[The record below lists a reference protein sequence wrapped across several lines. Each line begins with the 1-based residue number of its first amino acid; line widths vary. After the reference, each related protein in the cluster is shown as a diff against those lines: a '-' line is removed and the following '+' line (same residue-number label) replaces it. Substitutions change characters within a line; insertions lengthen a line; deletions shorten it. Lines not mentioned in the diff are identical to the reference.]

1 MNVYIDLDVQP
12 FIMFLMKY
20 KHNIFQTIT
29 LKSFEWCHPSKM
41 TKRQKQKQL
50 YLLIGEDVSKLSIL
64 INRLVKK
71 YLIV

>member
-29 LKSFEWCHPSKM
+29 LKSFE
-41 TKRQKQKQL
+41 
-50 YLLIGEDVSKLSIL
+50 
-64 INRLVKK
+64 
-71 YLIV
+71 